1 MSWRKQN
8 VLSVIAIVALVA
20 LNTLLPAQDVA
31 SKGSRAVV
39 ASNQR

>member
-20 LNTLLPAQDVA
+20 LNTLLPAADHA
-31 SKGSRAVV
+31 PKASRAVV

>member
-20 LNTLLPAQDVA
+20 LNTLLPAQDVPA
-31 SKGSRAVV
+31 KASRAVV